1 MGCRIRFLILCGSP
15 LVIFDMYY
23 KYELHC
29 HTGEVS
35 SCADAPAEQTVKR
48 YKELGYSG
56 IVITDHFSPLTFP
69 ASKLFCPQRAADYYL
84 SGYRAALG
92 AAGDNFTVLLGME
105 IRFFATPNDYLVYGM
120 TEDFIKNS
128 KNLLFSSLKKLHN
141 MLDNKSMLLVQA
153 HPFRGYVRRANP
165 EYLDGAEVF
174 NGKSKNDEENQN
186 ALQWAESNG
195 FKILT
200 SGSDY
205 HHLSN
210 KINGGIETDEKIKT
224 NQDLIRV
231 LKSGNY
237 NLIKGDI

>member
-1 MGCRIRFLILCGSP
+1 MH
-15 LVIFDMYY
+15 Y

-35 SCADAPAEQTVKR
+35 SCADAPAAETVKR

-69 ASKLFCPQRAADYYL
+69 VSKLFCPQNAADFYL

-92 AAGDNFTVLLGME
+92 AAGDDFTVLLGME
-105 IRFFATPNDYLVYGM
+105 IRFFATPNDYLIYGM
-120 TEDFIKNS
+120 TEEFIKNS

-141 MLDNKSMLLVQA
+141 MLESESMLLIQA
-153 HPFRGYVRRANP
+153 HPFRGYVRRADP
-165 EYLDGAEVF
+165 KFLDGAEVF
-174 NGKSKNDEENQN
+174 NGKSKTEEENQKV
-186 ALQWAESNG
+186 LQWADSNG
-195 FKILT
+195 LKILT

-224 NQDLIRV
+224 NSDLIRV

-237 NLIKGDI
+237 ELIKGDI